1 MSNIALTYIG
11 DGAFLANV
19 PARDLNAEEVKH
31 FGDLLLSQMT
41 KDEAKGLS
49 GRDALIK
56 TGLYSAEI
64 VEAPQDLPTGE
75 KAKEK
80 K

>member
-1 MSNIALTYIG
+1 MSDIALTYIG
-11 DGAFLANV
+11 KGVFLANV
-19 PARDLNAEEVKH
+19 PARNLNAEEVKQ
-31 FGDLLLSQMT
+31 FGDVLLSQMT

-64 VEAPQDLPTGE
+64 VETPKDLPTGE